1 MITRI
6 INRKFLDEDHYFLY
20 LEKPT
25 NFKFKPGQFIAVVAN
40 INNEKVKRFYSIA
53 SLPKED
59 FILLYIKRVP
69 NGKMSNYLAEIP
81 IGSEIEIEGPFGNF
95 TLDKSKSEKI
105 IFIASGTGI
114 APVRPLVYEA
124 LERGKK
130 VTVIHQERYE
140 KLLAFKEEFEKLPI
154 EYIPI
159 LSREKETKYW
169 KGHVQ
174 DYLDKIFDSEADYYI
189 VGNPNFVKDLYQRL
203 KEKGAKNI
211 VMELF

>member
-1 MITRI
+1 MKIKT
-6 INRKFLDEDHYFLY
+6 INRVFLDKEHYFLY
-20 LEKPT
+20 LEKPQD
-25 NFKFKPGQFIAVVAN
+25 FEFKPGQFLAVIAN

-59 FILLYIKRVP
+59 FILLYIKRVS
-69 NGKMSNYLAEIP
+69 NGKMSNYLAEVP
-81 IGSEIEIEGPFGNF
+81 TGSKIEIEGPFGRF
-95 TLDKSKSEKI
+95 TLDRSKYNKI

-124 LERGKK
+124 LEKGKE

-140 KLLAFKEEFEKLPI
+140 KLLAFKEEFEKLSI
-154 EYIPI
+154 RYIPV
-159 LSREKETKYW
+159 LSREESTKYW

-174 DYLDKIFDSEADYYI
+174 DYLNEIFDPEADYYI
-189 VGNPNFVKDLYQRL
+189 VGNPNFVKNLYQKL

-211 VMELF
+211 IVESF